1 MIALIQRVSSSSVEI
16 DGKVA
21 GSIGLGVNILLGILK
36 DDTKEDIDKLVKK
49 IVKLRIFS
57 DECGKMNLNIQD
69 AGGSALVVSQFT
81 LAGSVKKGNRPSFGN
96 AKEPNEAKELYLE
109 FIEKL
114 TEYVEVQSGVFG
126 AMMKVN
132 IVNDGPVTFILDS
145 KKI

>member
-36 DDTKEDIDKLVKK
+36 DDTKEDIYKLVKK